1 MLVIKRACP
10 LNERLARERTARQIC
25 RKNQF
30 PRSLLRIKFPR
41 PIDNYAAEAAVQAI
55 RILPERPQQAKKR
68 LIRTVFV
75 QRGCKSSRRPAAEA
89 ICSGESSFTRIP
101 ASACGSRRSSRALRP
116 IRTNVSSCSM
126 SVSERLQC
134 GMCFL

>member
-41 PIDNYAAEAAVQAI
+41 PIDNY
-55 RILPERPQQAKKR
+55 
-68 LIRTVFV
+68 
-75 QRGCKSSRRPAAEA
+75 AAEA

>member
-1 MLVIKRACP
+1 MDMLVIKRACP

-55 RILPERPQQAKKR
+55 RILPECPQQAKKR

-75 QRGCKSSRRPAAEA
+75 QRGCKKQPTPRRRGDLLRRKFFHTDSSQRLRQQALQPRTAANTHQRQ
-89 ICSGESSFTRIP
+89 FLFH
-101 ASACGSRRSSRALRP
+101 GS
-116 IRTNVSSCSM
+116 I
-126 SVSERLQC
+126 
-134 GMCFL
+134 

>member
-41 PIDNYAAEAAVQAI
+41 PIDNYAAEAADPAI
-55 RILPERPQQAKKR
+55 RLLPESPQQAKKR
-68 LIRTVFV
+68 VIRAVFV
-75 QRGCKSSRRPAAEA
+75 QPG
-89 ICSGESSFTRIP
+89 
-101 ASACGSRRSSRALRP
+101 
-116 IRTNVSSCSM
+116 
-126 SVSERLQC
+126 
-134 GMCFL
+134 